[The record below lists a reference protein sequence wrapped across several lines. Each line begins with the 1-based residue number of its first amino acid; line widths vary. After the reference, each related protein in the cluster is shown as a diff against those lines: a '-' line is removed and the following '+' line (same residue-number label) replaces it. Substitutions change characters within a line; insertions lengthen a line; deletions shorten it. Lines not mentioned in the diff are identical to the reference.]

1 MSDLD
6 RADRFSDKI
15 VDLMNE
21 ERELPDFSPTQMLA
35 GMMLGMCALA
45 SAVPKAAAPPELI
58 GMMNAIQRCLNS
70 MVSEPDGNR
79 TTLPEGSQ

>member
-1 MSDLD
+1 MNWD

-21 ERELPDFSPTQMLA
+21 ERKLPDFSPTHMLA

-45 SAVPKAAAPPELI
+45 STAPREHAPPEYVDV
-58 GMMNAIQRCLNS
+58 MNAINRCLNS
-70 MVSEPDGNR
+70 MIASDVI
-79 TTLPEGSQ
+79 